1 MKGVAFWGIRLA
13 SILLVVFFAFWANT
27 FLSHLPNEFPY
38 RMATLAGLYVT
49 LAVSLNLINGITGQF
64 SIGHAA
70 FYMVGAYT
78 AGIAAKV
85 FMAQAITKIPFG
97 SLDQKQAIW
106 LIGMM
111 VCGAVTAALA
121 GLVVGLPSLRL
132 RGDYLAIVTL
142 GFGEILR
149 IVGQNIQFSSGGK
162 EIVAGAYGIQSVPKM
177 MDLWLVLILAAFTVA
192 LCRNLL
198 KTAHGLP
205 FLAVREDEVAASAM
219 GVDVTKVKVTAF
231 VLGAALAGAA
241 GALFMHY
248 ETYASPASFKMEV
261 SFLVLTMVVLGG
273 TGSITGSVVG
283 AVLLFGIPEY
293 LRTLQNKSGDSI
305 SMTAGTL
312 LGVLLGVVVMVWAVK
327 RVIAFYH
334 RSYKRFVVAGTI
346 IGCLVGGFLIGFAFN
361 VIPALSAKRWSF
373 TDLRWTILAITLIVI
388 MMLRPQGILA
398 HHELSLDRL
407 FGRRKQVPA

>member
-1 MKGVAFWGIRLA
+1 MKTLAFWGIRLA
-13 SILLVVFFAFWANT
+13 SIALVIIFAFAVHR
-27 FLSHLPNEFPY
+27 FLDMPNQFPY

-78 AGIAAKV
+78 AGISAKM
-85 FMAQAITKIPFG
+85 FMAQAVAKIPFG
-97 SLDQKQAIW
+97 TIEVKHGVW

-111 VCGAVTAALA
+111 VVCALAAAVA

-149 IVGQNIQFSSGGK
+149 IVGQNIQFKVGDY
-162 EIVAGAYGIQSVPKM
+162 EIVAGAYGIQSVPKIK
-177 MDLWLVLILAAFTVA
+177 DLWLVIILAALTIA

-219 GVDVTKVKVTAF
+219 GVDVTRVKVTAF
-231 VLGAALAGAA
+231 VIGAALAGAA
-241 GALFMHY
+241 GALFMHF

-283 AVLLFGIPEY
+283 ALLLFGIPEY
-293 LRTLQNKSGDSI
+293 LRTLQDKSGDSL
-305 SMTAGTL
+305 SMTAGTVFGMI
-312 LGVLLGVVVMVWAVK
+312 LGVIALTWGVK
-327 RVIAFYH
+327 RVVANYH
-334 RSYKRFVVAGTI
+334 SSHKRFVVAGTA
-346 IGCLVGGFLIGFAFN
+346 IGSLVLGWLLGQGLNF
-361 VIPALSAKRWSF
+361 IPALAAKKWSF
-373 TDLRWTILAITLIVI
+373 TDLRWTILAITLIIV

-398 HHELSLDRL
+398 HHEISLDRF
-407 FGRRKQVPA
+407 FGRKKEALA